1 MNTTSTSSSYKKTHD
16 GRMVVSKPHTH
27 LQTDVIGHVTNLRAK
42 SVQEMIKVEWDLVD
56 GADGSSSSKLKDDR
70 GLTYMHLWALIAH
83 TGRDLKPVDNDA
95 NFYFVSPFV
104 NRAGKNHIKTPQP
117 WTWAILP

>member
-1 MNTTSTSSSYKKTHD
+1 
-16 GRMVVSKPHTH
+16 MVVSKPSTY
-27 LQTDVIGHVTNLRAK
+27 TFAKPDVIGHVTNLRAK

-56 GADGSSSSKLKDDR
+56 GADGYVIFRKLKDDR
-70 GLTYMHLWALIAH
+70 GLTYMYIVGADRTHW
-83 TGRDLKPVDNDA
+83 TDLKPVDGEA